1 MKILDEGIT
10 APQGF
15 KAAGIHCGIK
25 KAKKD
30 LALIVSE
37 VPAASAG
44 AYTKNKV
51 KAAPVIWDQS
61 ISDSGQPVQAIIINS
76 GNANACTGTQGMKD
90 CTAMAAETAGH
101 LRSLS
106 GFESVHQESVY
117 VCSTGVIG
125 VPLPMQQISKGIGD
139 ICTHLENTKQ
149 AASDAAQAILTTDTF
164 SKEVSVE
171 ITIDSKPVRIAGFAK
186 GSGMIHPDMAT
197 MLSFIVTDA
206 AVSTETLK
214 QMLGSSVEQS
224 YNMISVDGDTSTND
238 TVLVL
243 ANGAS
248 GIDPIDLNTPE
259 GAEFKQAFDYV
270 HTTLAKLIVKD
281 GEGAGKFITA
291 HVSGAKTEEDA
302 KLAAKSIITSSLV
315 KTAFFGQDAN
325 WGRILCAVGY
335 SRADIDPDTINL
347 KISSAAGTI
356 DLLEQ
361 GTPIVFDEQ
370 QALEILKESE
380 ITVEVLLGD
389 AYGCEA
395 TAWGCDLS
403 YEYVKINGEYRT

>member
-1 MKILDEGIT
+1 MKILNEGIT
-10 APQGF
+10 APKGF

-37 VPAASAG
+37 VPATSAG

-51 KAAPVIWDQS
+51 KAAPVIWDQKV
-61 ISDSGQPVQAIIINS
+61 SDSGNPVQAIIINS
-76 GNANACTGTQGMKD
+76 GNANACTGEQGMRD
-90 CTAMAAETAGH
+90 STAMAAETAEH
-101 LRSLS
+101 LSSLS
-106 GFESVHQESVY
+106 GFESVNQESVY

-139 ICTHLENTKQ
+139 ICTHLDNAKQ

-164 SKEVSVE
+164 AKEVSVE

-206 AVSTETLK
+206 AVSAETLK

-248 GIDPIDLNTPE
+248 GIGPIDLDTPE
-259 GAEFKQAFDYV
+259 GSEFKRAFDYV

-291 HVSGAKTEEDA
+291 HVSGAKTDEDA

-335 SRADIDPDTINL
+335 SKADIDPDTISL

-361 GTPIVFDEQ
+361 GTPIAFDEK

-380 ITVEVLLGD
+380 ITVDVLLGD
-389 AYGCEA
+389 EYSCEA

>member
-1 MKILDEGIT
+1 
-10 APQGF
+10 
-15 KAAGIHCGIK
+15 
-25 KAKKD
+25 
-30 LALIVSE
+30 
-37 VPAASAG
+37 
-44 AYTKNKV
+44 
-51 KAAPVIWDQS
+51 
-61 ISDSGQPVQAIIINS
+61 
-76 GNANACTGTQGMKD
+76 
-90 CTAMAAETAGH
+90 
-101 LRSLS
+101 
-106 GFESVHQESVY
+106 
-117 VCSTGVIG
+117 
-125 VPLPMQQISKGIGD
+125 MQQISKGIGD
-139 ICTHLENTKQ
+139 ICTHLERSKQ

-164 SKEVSVE
+164 AKEVSVE

-259 GAEFKQAFDYV
+259 GAEFKEAFDYV

-291 HVSGAKTEEDA
+291 HVSGAKSKEDA

-335 SRADIDPDTINL
+335 SKADIDPDTISL

-356 DLLEQ
+356 ELLEE

-380 ITVEVLLGD
+380 ITVEVVLGD
-389 AYGCEA
+389 EYSCEA